1 MPRTET
7 GPAAGVQCLACSTMD
22 ARRVH
27 DCPAAKGQR
36 GIIPVKAWPGGKPPS
51 KKEYMKAARD
61 AQKKQVSQRLK
72 DRAKPFKAGVPV
84 QLPSRVTPSTE
95 DEIKEFFYPELR
107 SGPVLTEAD
116 RKELASIVARAYW
129 AGGFKLQVG
138 GVQNMVAALLAAKVV
153 VEPWKCDWFQGF
165 VDSEADAKKRNAKG
179 RAKGNA
185 TKKRESYD
193 KYDADDLEDDSDT
206 HGATYKRLARQL
218 ACKVADRD
226 NKERPTWKTIWKDPH
241 YSVWNQIPGAPRRR
255 RDWLISTQVLLA
267 RHREPHR
274 RLLRRLPA
282 VVRRSVPRYAL
293 VHRHRAPEGRPERGR
308 AVRRPVLLPVQHGE
322 PRARGRRGGGAPRTG
337 RDVHAARRRHARA
350 GPPRAHGPRLGRRGG
365 AARRAGARG
374 DRDALG
380 RRRGA
385 RPRASVDAGAR
396 PRRRRRALRRQRVR
410 GRARHD
416 HEVVPG
422 LLGQDPGRLQEV
434 QGVRRALHEEAS
446 VLE

>member
-165 VDSEADAKKRNAKG
+165 VDSEADAKKRFAAGAAKSNAARKQEAHE
-179 RAKGNA
+179 RF
-185 TKKRESYD
+185 
-193 KYDADDLEDDSDT
+193 DDDDDEGYSDG
-206 HGATYKRLARQL
+206 HDATYQQL
-218 ACKVADRD
+218 AKKIAWGVADRD
-226 NKERPTWKTIWKDPH
+226 KKARPSHCEIWKNPC
-241 YSVWNQIPGAPRRR
+241 YSVQKSNFG
-255 RDWLISTQVLLA
+255 
-267 RHREPHR
+267 
-274 RLLRRLPA
+274 
-282 VVRRSVPRYAL
+282 
-293 VHRHRAPEGRPERGR
+293 
-308 AVRRPVLLPVQHGE
+308 RPVLSTRRPRRIYWLDLKNRAGDVCAGCLRKFGGRYHGWRFLVWIE
-322 PRARGRRGGGAPRTG
+322 HRNGGPHDGELSDAPSCWQCNTSSRARA
-337 RDVHAARRRHARA
+337 DAAAAALHVHAATYTLGDSGALAKAHLALMGRGSDDDAAARLARVRAATVTCSADDAALARA
-350 GPPRAHGPRLGRRGG
+350 QVSTP
-365 AARRAGARG
+365 ARDCGSGVERFDPEA
-374 DRDALG
+374 
-380 RRRGA
+380 
-385 RPRASVDAGAR
+385 
-396 PRRRRRALRRQRVR
+396 
-410 GRARHD
+410 
-416 HEVVPG
+416 VPG
-422 LLGQDPGRLQEV
+422 SRD
-434 QGVRRALHEEAS
+434 GVSMKPCPACAAMIPNGCKKCKECGEPCTKKRKS
-446 VLE
+446 